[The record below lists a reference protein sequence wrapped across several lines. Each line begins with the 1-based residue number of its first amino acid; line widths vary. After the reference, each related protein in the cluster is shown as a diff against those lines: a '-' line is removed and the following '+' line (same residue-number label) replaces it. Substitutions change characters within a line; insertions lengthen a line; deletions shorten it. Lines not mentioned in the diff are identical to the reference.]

1 MPENTLLDSLQDQFQ
16 CNRCG
21 VCCAVGG
28 NMLLTYEDICRIADF
43 LCCEPEDWELIPV
56 KPDAL
61 HPGKY
66 RLMQDIPCFYLDKV
80 TMECSI
86 QDAKPEACTQYPFK
100 LLKEGGCRL
109 SDVLVCPKARKTIAD
124 YFGFSVEMI

>member
-1 MPENTLLDSLQDQFQ
+1 MSDKPLLEVWQESFE
-16 CNRCG
+16 CSKCG

-28 NMLLTYEDICRIADF
+28 NMLLTYEDICRIADY
-43 LCCEPEDWELIPV
+43 LCCEPDDWELIPV

-61 HPGKY
+61 NPDKY

-86 QDAKPEACTQYPFK
+86 QDAKPEPCRQYPFK
-100 LLKEGGCRL
+100 LLAESGCRL
-109 SDVLVCPKARKTIAD
+109 NDVLVCPVAREILSNHLGCDVKR
-124 YFGFSVEMI
+124 V

>member
-1 MPENTLLDSLQDQFQ
+1 MIVLEDLQNQFE

-28 NMLLTYEDICRIADF
+28 NMLLTYEDICRIADY
-43 LCCEPEDWELIPV
+43 LCCEPNDWELIPV

-61 HPGKY
+61 NPDKY

-80 TMECSI
+80 TMECTI
-86 QDAKPEACTQYPFK
+86 QDAKPEACRNYPFK
-100 LLKEGGCRL
+100 LLQDKGCRFN
-109 SDVLVCPKARKTIAD
+109 DTLVCPKARRIIAD
-124 YFGFSVEMI
+124 HLGFSVEQM

>member
-1 MPENTLLDSLQDQFQ
+1 MAVLYSLQQQFQ
-16 CNRCG
+16 CKRCG
-21 VCCAVGG
+21 TCCAVGG

-43 LCCEPEDWELIPV
+43 LNCEPEDWELIPV

-61 HPGKY
+61 NPDKY

-86 QDAKPEACTQYPFK
+86 HDAKPEACQQYPFK
-100 LLKEGGCRL
+100 LLAESGGRL
-109 SDVLVCPKARKTIAD
+109 KDVLVCPVAREIVANHLGCDKD
-124 YFGFSVEMI
+124 RV